1 MPPNKALEERRVARA
16 GAHPPSSR
24 EDGGRTRLTLV
35 NAVQDTQRKRRKRSP
50 LKRLA
55 TIVPVSDY
63 RDVSG

>member
-1 MPPNKALEERRVARA
+1 MPPNKALEGRRVARV
-16 GAHPPSSR
+16 GARPPSAR
-24 EDGGRTRLTLV
+24 EDSGPTRLTLV
-35 NAVQDTQRKRRKRSP
+35 NAVQDTQRKRRKRRP